1 MLSIFDVYVFR
12 LSTFAFKYENDL
24 LAECVTG
31 FFIKN
36 SEIHSY
42 ETRQAEKC
50 IYQNIIRL
58 QLRKLCVIDVSKF
71 GIMSAQ

>member
-1 MLSIFDVYVFR
+1 M
-12 LSTFAFKYENDL
+12 FAFQYENNL

-36 SEIHSY
+36 SKIHSY
-42 ETRQAEKC
+42 ETRQADKMHVPK
-50 IYQNIIRL
+50 L
-58 QLRKLCVIDVSKF
+58 QLRKLCVIDMSKF

>member
-1 MLSIFDVYVFR
+1 M
-12 LSTFAFKYENDL
+12 FAFKYENDI

-36 SEIHSY
+36 SEIHGY
-42 ETRQAEKC
+42 EMCE
-50 IYQNIIRL
+50 
-58 QLRKLCVIDVSKF
+58 SF